1 MIRKYMKRILALLIA
16 VSFVLSGCTAEGEEM
31 KFNGTE
37 YHEPVP
43 VPDFTLTDQNGNN
56 VSLSDYQ
63 GKVVVVAFIFTSCPD
78 VCPAIEHTLN
88 YVDYM
93 LPDHGIENDVEFIS
107 ITIDPAR
114 DTVEA
119 LNNYTSANSFDW
131 PHLTSSNPDDLVQVW
146 NDWNV
151 VVDNDHV
158 YADHSSH
165 DHNHDSHDNSTGNES
180 DEGDH
185 GDHDEHGDHSS
196 DSGQEES
203 APADTQYSVG
213 HSTVTFIL
221 DQDGNKRVAWSGYDW
236 DAEMFLEDLVTMVY
250 GSNQNS
256 DDHSAHAHH

>member
-1 MIRKYMKRILALLIA
+1 MKQVLALLLAI
-16 VSFVLSGCTAEGEEM
+16 SFVLTGCTAEVEEL

-63 GKVVVVAFIFTSCPD
+63 GKVVVVAFIFTNCPD

-93 LPDHGIENDVEFIS
+93 LPDHGIENDVEFLS

-158 YADHSSH
+158 YANHSS
-165 DHNHDSHDNSTGNES
+165 HNHDSHNNSTGNES
-180 DEGDH
+180 NEGEHEGH

-196 DSGQEES
+196 DSDQDES
-203 APADTQYSVG
+203 ATADTQYSVG

-250 GSNQNS
+250 G
-256 DDHSAHAHH
+256 